1 MKKSSLI
8 LIVIFGLFIISLI
21 TSVLIFKNEYNHIDK
36 TDPFWNYP
44 KLASGTFHHIL
55 LSGGNIT
62 RASFIP
68 SPHGSVGVLN
78 YTDDLMK
85 GRVHATISDDT
96 LFVLFKKR
104 EDPPGIRKWMSYHVL
119 IAISCPKLLSVNII
133 NSNLDLYKLRQKNL
147 SVQLAGKSKMEIESS
162 IADFDSLSVRQKD
175 STEVKF
181 EMSEDMKSS
190 GTMHSKAIYA
200 QVQGYSILDLG
211 HFQIHSFHPFIEDSS
226 AIILSGHTLKKM
238 GSIQ

>member
-1 MKKSSLI
+1 MKKSSMI
-8 LIVIFGLFIISLI
+8 LIIIFGLFIVSLAG
-21 TSVLIFKNEYNHIDK
+21 SVLIFKDQFNHIDK

-44 KLASGTFHHIL
+44 KLAKGTFHHIML
-55 LSGGNIT
+55 KGGNIT
-62 RASFIP
+62 KASFIP

-78 YTDDLMK
+78 YTDELMK
-85 GRVHATISDDT
+85 DRVHATISDDT
-96 LFVLFKKR
+96 LFVLCNQR

-119 IAISCPKLLSVNII
+119 IAISCPELLSVNMM
-133 NSNLDLYKLRQKNL
+133 NSNLDLFKLRQKNL

-190 GTMHSKAIYA
+190 GIMHSNALFA
-200 QVQGYSILDLG
+200 QVRGYSILDLG
-211 HFQIHSFHPFIEDSS
+211 HFQIRSFHPFIEDSS
-226 AIILSGHTLKKM
+226 AIILSGHTLKTM
-238 GSIQ
+238 GNIQ